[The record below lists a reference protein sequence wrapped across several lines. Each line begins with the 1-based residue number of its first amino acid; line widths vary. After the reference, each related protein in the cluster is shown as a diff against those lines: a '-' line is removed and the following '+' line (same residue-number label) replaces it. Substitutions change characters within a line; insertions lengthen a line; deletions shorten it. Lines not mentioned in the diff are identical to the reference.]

1 MNNRNE
7 HDQRYYFKT
16 FINAVYFFLAGLVLI
31 FLFFLIY
38 LGHRQ
43 VQKVYTE
50 KKAYIYMKPIDLNLT
65 ELTPGK
71 RLYYESLN

>member
-7 HDQRYYFKT
+7 QDKKYYFKT

-31 FLFFLIY
+31 ILFFLIY
-38 LGHRQ
+38 LGHRH

-50 KKAYIYMKPIDLNLT
+50 KIAFTYKKEVDLNLT

-71 RLYYESLN
+71 RLYYESL